1 MLVRLWIG
9 IWNGSVTIWLSIWRI
24 LWIRHIWDWS
34 LLWRGDRYGGYGTIS
49 LLSLIGGMRIIFLSW
64 LNLRRLPTF
73 LLQLAIKQIG
83 RIEARSFNWLLSR
96 PVCPMLLITWLLNL
110 LAVRKCSLLI
120 SRGSRERQ
128 AGYVLILLLISGC

>member
-83 RIEARSFNWLLSR
+83 RIEARSFNPADLFDRQLQEERGQPPQIQPRQKNNAHSSNQGQQAYGAVS
-96 PVCPMLLITWLLNL
+96 PVP
-110 LAVRKCSLLI
+110 VS
-120 SRGSRERQ
+120 
-128 AGYVLILLLISGC
+128 